1 MSAWVDDQF
10 RKVREELERAKKERD
25 AHELLK
31 LRALQE
37 LEATRTQL
45 RALQEEHAKCKGE
58 GQ

>member
-10 RKVREELERAKKERD
+10 RRLREELERTKKERD